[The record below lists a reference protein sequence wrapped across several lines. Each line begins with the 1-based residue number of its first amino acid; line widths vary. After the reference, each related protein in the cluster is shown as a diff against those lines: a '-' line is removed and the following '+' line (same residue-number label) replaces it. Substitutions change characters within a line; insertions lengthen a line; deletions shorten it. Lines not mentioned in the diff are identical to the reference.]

1 MLHYKIITYKDK
13 TNLEQEK
20 NTMFID
26 VDGVKTAAGR
36 VFCIGC
42 NYAEHVR
49 ELHGFEEI
57 PPVVFMKPAEALVAP
72 GTKLTPPAG
81 YKDQFDYE
89 TELVFMIGK
98 TGKAL
103 NEDEAESFVAAI
115 GIGCDLTLRTLQKN
129 LRAKALPWECSK
141 AFENSAPLGELHKFD
156 PTVDK
161 LDNLEFSGLVNGEI
175 RQQGNSKDMIYP
187 VKRLIVELSKYWVLK
202 EGDLIF
208 SGTPQ
213 GVGALNDGDKI
224 ELIDHR
230 KQSYIWGV
238 EYVQ

>member
-1 MLHYKIITYKDK
+1 
-13 TNLEQEK
+13 
-20 NTMFID
+20 MFID
-26 VDGVKTAAGR
+26 VDGVKSPAGR

-57 PPVVFMKPAEALVAP
+57 PPVVFMKPAEALTAP
-72 GTKLTPPAG
+72 GTAVAPPAG
-81 YKDQFDYE
+81 YTDQFDYE

-98 TGKAL
+98 SGRAL
-103 NEDEAESFVAAI
+103 TEDEAASFIAAI

-141 AFENSAPLGELHKFD
+141 AFENSAPLGVLHKFD
-156 PTVDK
+156 PAVDK
-161 LDNLEFSGLVNGEI
+161 LDRLTFCGKINGEI

-202 EGDLIF
+202 PGDLIF

-230 KQSYIWGV
+230 NQSYVWGV

>member
-1 MLHYKIITYKDK
+1 MNRKIA
-13 TNLEQEK
+13 
-20 NTMFID
+20 MFID
-26 VDGVKTAAGR
+26 VDGVKTVAGR

-57 PPVVFMKPAEALVAP
+57 PPVVFMKPAEALTAP
-72 GTKLTPPAG
+72 GTALTPPAG

-98 TGKAL
+98 SGKAVC
-103 NEDEAESFVAAI
+103 EAEAESFIGAI

-141 AFENSAPLGELHKFD
+141 AFENSAPLGTLHKFD
-156 PTVDK
+156 PAVDK
-161 LDNLEFSGLVNGEI
+161 LEELTFSGVINGKV

-187 VKRLIVELSKYWVLK
+187 VRRLIVELSKYWVLK

-213 GVGALNDGDKI
+213 GVGALADGDVI

-230 KQSYIWGV
+230 KQSYTWRV

>member
-1 MLHYKIITYKDK
+1 
-13 TNLEQEK
+13 
-20 NTMFID
+20 MFID

-57 PPVVFMKPAEALVAP
+57 PPVVFMKPAEALTAP
-72 GTKLTPPAG
+72 DTVLAPPEG

-98 TGKAL
+98 SGKAKS
-103 NEDEAESFVAAI
+103 ETEAADFIAAI

-141 AFENSAPLGELHKFD
+141 AFENSAPLGTLHKFD
-156 PTVDK
+156 PAVDK
-161 LDNLEFSGLVNGEI
+161 LEELTFCGKINGEI

-187 VKRLIVELSKYWVLK
+187 VRRLIVELSRYWELK
-202 EGDLIF
+202 PGDLIF

-213 GVGALNDGDKI
+213 GVGALKNNDVM
-224 ELIDHR
+224 ELTDHR
-230 KQSYIWGV
+230 NKSFTWRV

>member
-1 MLHYKIITYKDK
+1 
-13 TNLEQEK
+13 
-20 NTMFID
+20 MFID

-57 PPVVFMKPAEALVAP
+57 PPVVFMKPAEALTPAGSVLAP
-72 GTKLTPPAG
+72 PVG

-98 TGKAL
+98 SGKAGSM
-103 NEDEAESFVAAI
+103 DEAESFIDAI

-141 AFENSAPLGELHKFD
+141 AFENSAPLGCLHKYD
-156 PTVDK
+156 PAVDK
-161 LDNLEFSGLVNGEI
+161 LEELTFCGKINGEI

-187 VKRLIVELSKYWVLK
+187 VRRLIVELSKYWVLK
-202 EGDLIF
+202 PGDLIF

-213 GVGALNDGDKI
+213 GVGPLEDGDVM

-230 KQSYIWGV
+230 NQSYSWRV

>member
-1 MLHYKIITYKDK
+1 
-13 TNLEQEK
+13 
-20 NTMFID
+20 MFID
-26 VDGVKTAAGR
+26 VDGEKTAAGR

-42 NYAEHVR
+42 NYVEHVR

-57 PPVVFMKPAEALVAP
+57 PPVVFMKPAEALTAP
-72 GTKLTPPAG
+72 GTVLAPPAG

-98 TGKAL
+98 SGKAE
-103 NEDEAESFVAAI
+103 NEAQAADFIAAI

-141 AFENSAPLGELHKFD
+141 AFENSAPLGVLHKFD
-156 PTVDK
+156 PAVDK
-161 LDNLEFSGLVNGEI
+161 LEELTFCGKVNGEV

-187 VKRLIVELSKYWVLK
+187 VRRLIVELSKYWVLK
-202 EGDLIF
+202 PGDLIF

-213 GVGALNDGDKI
+213 GVGALNNNDVM
-224 ELIDHR
+224 ELTDHR
-230 KQSYIWGV
+230 NNSFTWRV

>member
-1 MLHYKIITYKDK
+1 
-13 TNLEQEK
+13 
-20 NTMFID
+20 MFID
-26 VDGVKTAAGR
+26 VNGVKTPAGR

-57 PPVVFMKPAEALVAP
+57 PPVVFMKPAEALTSP
-72 GTKLTPPAG
+72 GTLLTPPAG

-103 NEDEAESFVAAI
+103 NEDEAASFVAAI

-141 AFENSAPLGELHKFD
+141 AFENSAPLGVLHKFD
-156 PTVDK
+156 PSVDK
-161 LDNLEFSGLVNGEI
+161 LDNLSFRGLVNGEI
-175 RQQGNSKDMIYP
+175 RQEGNSKDMIYP

-202 EGDLIF
+202 AGDLIF

-213 GVGALNDGDKI
+213 GVGALNNGDKI

-230 KQSYIWGV
+230 KQSYVWGV

>member
-1 MLHYKIITYKDK
+1 ML
-13 TNLEQEK
+13 
-20 NTMFID
+20 ID
-26 VDGVKTAAGR
+26 VDGVKTTAGR

-57 PPVVFMKPAEALVAP
+57 PPVVFMKPAEALTAT
-72 GTKLTPPAG
+72 GTVLTPPEG

-98 TGKAL
+98 TGKAA
-103 NEDEAESFVAAI
+103 NEDEAADFIAAI

-141 AFENSAPLGELHKFD
+141 AFENSAPIGTLHKFD
-156 PTVDK
+156 PAVDK
-161 LDNLEFSGLVNGEI
+161 LDDLAFCGKINGEI

-187 VKRLIVELSKYWVLK
+187 VRRLIVELSKYWVLK
-202 EGDLIF
+202 PGDLIF

-213 GVGALNDGDKI
+213 GVGPLADRDEM

-230 KQSYIWGV
+230 NNSFTWRV

>member
-1 MLHYKIITYKDK
+1 
-13 TNLEQEK
+13 
-20 NTMFID
+20 MFID
-26 VDGVKTAAGR
+26 VDGVNTPAGR

-57 PPVVFMKPAEALVAP
+57 PPVVFMKPAEALTSP
-72 GTKLTPPAG
+72 GTLLTPPAG

-103 NEDEAESFVAAI
+103 NEDEAASFVAAI

-141 AFENSAPLGELHKFD
+141 AFENSAPLGVLHKFD
-156 PTVDK
+156 PSVDK
-161 LDNLEFSGLVNGEI
+161 LDNLSFRGLVNGEI
-175 RQQGNSKDMIYP
+175 RQEGNSKDMIYP

-202 EGDLIF
+202 AGDLIF

-213 GVGALNDGDKI
+213 GVGALNNGDKI

-230 KQSYIWGV
+230 KQSYVWGV